1 MTYFE
6 NTGIKDEISTDSN
19 IPASYLKRVGATIV
33 DILIWILAFAPS
45 VTLFVVGLVQ
55 SIEDADVVLTEDEVF
70 EITTSGATTELW
82 IVAWL
87 LALVAIIWSLWYFG
101 YRQGKTGLTP
111 GKKVAGTKLI
121 HIETGEPPGGAKG
134 LGRSIIPSALGAFS
148 SGIYQLIDYLWP
160 LWDDKNQRL
169 TDKMF
174 STQVVL
180 NQGSKGAQ
188 GVSLESGTTDRSDS
202 LSGSNQGPLGDDP
215 IIS

>member
-1 MTYFE
+1 M
-6 NTGIKDEISTDSN
+6 
-19 IPASYLKRVGATIV
+19 
-33 DILIWILAFAPS
+33 
-45 VTLFVVGLVQ
+45 
-55 SIEDADVVLTEDEVF
+55 
-70 EITTSGATTELW
+70 
-82 IVAWL
+82 
-87 LALVAIIWSLWYFG
+87 
-101 YRQGKTGLTP
+101 TP

-121 HIETGEPPGGAKG
+121 NIETGTPPGGAKG

>member
-1 MTYFE
+1 MNSQKAKKNQIE
-6 NTGIKDEISTDSN
+6 VAVIGGGIAGFILGMF
-19 IPASYLKRVGATIV
+19 IASILRSFGASDDTIH
-33 DILIWILAFAPS
+33 LIASITCLI
-45 VTLFVVGLVQ
+45 TLFVVGLVQ
-55 SIEDADVVLTEDEVF
+55 GIEDSDVVLIEDGEILEF

-87 LALVAIIWSLWYFG
+87 LAVVAIIWSLWYFG

-174 STQVVL
+174 ATQVV
-180 NQGSKGAQ
+180 
-188 GVSLESGTTDRSDS
+188 V
-202 LSGSNQGPLGDDP
+202 DD
-215 IIS
+215 

>member
-6 NTGIKDEISTDSN
+6 NTGIDDEISTDSN

-45 VTLFVVGLVQ
+45 ITLLVVGLVQ
-55 SIEDADVVLTEDEVF
+55 GIEDSDVVLTEDG
-70 EITTSGATTELW
+70 ILLTSSGATTELW

-87 LALVAIIWSLWYFG
+87 LAVVAIIWSLWYFG

-121 HIETGEPPGGAKG
+121 NIETGTPPGGAKG

-180 NQGSKGAQ
+180 NQGTKGAQ